1 MTPLGRHPGAV
12 VLAGAFVLAA
22 CGSDDVRSA
31 EEAVPDAPPPTTA
44 GAPTP
49 APGAAPGTTL
59 PPTTTP
65 RTTAPPPPTTPETT
79 IPEPTS
85 PSKPNEPAEGCRRL
99 DDFDLDA
106 GTWMIVNDGVMGGRS
121 DGRGT
126 IDDSTLRF
134 FGTVVTAGGGFT
146 SVRLR
151 LDGTELDGTDR
162 VRIQLRMDDRTYG
175 VTFEDDQTIQGRR
188 ISHGVDLPE
197 PVNVDADGFGIV
209 EVAYGELRPS
219 VFGQDVTAEPFRP
232 DEASVIG
239 IIIADG
245 IDGDFAIDV
254 DWIDVCA
261 RPAGSG

>member
-1 MTPLGRHPGAV
+1 MTPLGRRAAAV
-12 VLAGAFVLAA
+12 VLAGAFALAA
-22 CGSDDVRSA
+22 CGSDDSRSA
-31 EEAVPDAPPPTTA
+31 DVAVPDAPPPSTT
-44 GAPTP
+44 GVPTTPP
-49 APGAAPGTTL
+49 A
-59 PPTTTP
+59 TTP
-65 RTTAPPPPTTPETT
+65 RTTLPPATAPPATTVAEVT
-79 IPEPTS
+79 IPESTV
-85 PSKPNEPAEGCRRL
+85 PSNTNEPAVGCRRL
-99 DDFDLDA
+99 DDFTLDSGA
-106 GTWMIVNDGVMGGRS
+106 WMIVNDGVMGGRS

-126 IDDSTLRF
+126 IEDSSLRF

-209 EVAYGELRPS
+209 DVAYGELRPS